1 MWGRCASPFEYC
13 LLFLYIIFHYFAR
26 CGIYFVFVFVIAA
39 LKVYFVYHYAVLA
52 VELAFEFAYAAFAY
66 ARVGKGDLLCL
77 CFAYVCAFGI
87 GGGRGGG

>member
-52 VELAFEFAYAAFAY
+52 VELAFDFAYAAFAY
-66 ARVGKGDLLCL
+66 ARVGKGDQLSLSI
-77 CFAYVCAFGI
+77 AYLSAI
-87 GGGRGGG
+87 AIRGGLRGG

>member
-1 MWGRCASPFEYC
+1 MEAMQYKRLPLWEPFERC

-52 VELAFEFAYAAFAY
+52 VELAFKFAYAAFAY

-77 CFAYVCAFGI
+77 
-87 GGGRGGG
+87 